1 MGLEFLLMASAAYAG
16 LHNPPKFYLESLQS
30 DSGLDAVV
38 NSLDSDSIEQKVAN
52 VYYFL
57 QANVPYVP
65 DPKEIDLIRTPIDT
79 YTNGGDCEDLA
90 LLSIELLREL
100 NVNSY
105 FVLSERHAFALV
117 GPVDEYKLLDVLP
130 KGYRYNI
137 TGYYFDDGLYV
148 YFDAAVRG
156 NGAYPGFVSL
166 EHLGSAVIADVET
179 KEIIRIIGKELEIK
193 K

>member
-1 MGLEFLLMASAAYAG
+1 MGLELLLMIGVAYGG
-16 LHNPPKFYLESLQS
+16 LHNHPRFYLEGLQS
-30 DSGLDAVV
+30 DSRLDIVV

-52 VYYFL
+52 IYYFM
-57 QANVPYVP
+57 QANVSYVR
-65 DPKEIDLIRTPIDT
+65 DPEGIDLIRTPIDT
-79 YTNGGDCEDLA
+79 YTNGGDCEDLT
-90 LLSIELLREL
+90 LLSIELFRKL

-105 FVLSERHAFALV
+105 FVLSEKHAFALV
-117 GPVDEYKLLDVLP
+117 GPVDESKLLDILP
-130 KGYRYNI
+130 KGYRYNV

-166 EHLGSAVIADVET
+166 DHLGSAVIADVES
-179 KEIIRIIGKELEIK
+179 KEIIRTIGKELEIK